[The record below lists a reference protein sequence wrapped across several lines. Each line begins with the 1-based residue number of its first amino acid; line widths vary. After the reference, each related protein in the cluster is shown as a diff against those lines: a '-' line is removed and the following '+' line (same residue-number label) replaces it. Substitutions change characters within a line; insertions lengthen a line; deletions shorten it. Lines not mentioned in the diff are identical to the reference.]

1 MFDKNNKGGDR
12 LPFLTES
19 ATNYLKKLS
28 KLNEHGI
35 FPCMLIPAD
44 WTSKITPHDIM
55 IAEEYSISIL
65 GLDSFKDR
73 WGVALLKEEDYI
85 YLIQCHQNPLSV
97 SKNPHSPSGY
107 SLDSIMSICLL
118 IPD

>member
-1 MFDKNNKGGDR
+1 MFDKNDKGGR

-19 ATNYLKKLS
+19 ATNFLKKLS
-28 KLNEHGI
+28 NLNERGI
-35 FPCMLIPAD
+35 FPCMLIPVD
-44 WTSKITPHDIM
+44 WSSKITPHDVM
-55 IAEEYSISIL
+55 IAEEYGISIL

-73 WGVALLKEEDYI
+73 WGVTLLKEEDYI
-85 YLIQCHQNPLSV
+85 YLIQCHQNPLSA
-97 SKNPHSPSGY
+97 NNHPRSPSGY

>member
-1 MFDKNNKGGDR
+1 MFDKNDKDGR
-12 LPFLTES
+12 LSFLTES
-19 ATNYLKKLS
+19 ANNYLRKLS

-35 FPCMLIPAD
+35 FLCILIPTD

-55 IAEEYSISIL
+55 IAEEYGISII

-73 WGVALLKEEDYI
+73 WGVTLLKEEDYI
-85 YLIQCHQNPLSV
+85 YLFQCHQNPLSV
-97 SKNPHSPSGY
+97 SKKPPYSPSGY
-107 SLDSIMSICLL
+107 SLDSMLSICLL